1 MKRSVRE
8 KTVYLM
14 LCMLIAACAAFAWGC
29 GDEASGGNEA
39 AGAVEAASPDLTY
52 YDNGYGTYF
61 VTGTQIAHE
70 ADQSS
75 SIAVD
80 WSGSPEAKAPKGT
93 GVTEE
98 KGIVYSH
105 SAVTD
110 GRDKGKP
117 LDLHMNLMYS
127 SDPVSGQT
135 GKDAGSQ
142 ALKPVILLIPGG
154 GFVSFTDIVEALG
167 LNINSN
173 HPNPL
178 EENVSSDYQDI
189 PVMDEIEAED
199 IVPEEMGE
207 SSIDT
212 EPASDET
219 INEVIIPEA

>member
-29 GDEASGGNEA
+29 GDEAAGGD
-39 AGAVEAASPDLTY
+39 EAASPDLTY

-93 GVTEE
+93 EVTEE

-117 LDLHMNLMYS
+117 
-127 SDPVSGQT
+127 
-135 GKDAGSQ
+135 
-142 ALKPVILLIPGG
+142 
-154 GFVSFTDIVEALG
+154 
-167 LNINSN
+167 
-173 HPNPL
+173 
-178 EENVSSDYQDI
+178 
-189 PVMDEIEAED
+189 
-199 IVPEEMGE
+199 
-207 SSIDT
+207 
-212 EPASDET
+212 
-219 INEVIIPEA
+219 